1 MLVVN
6 PDESVT
12 VHDVVQYCKEQ
23 IEIMDRNASAHK
35 REASKL
41 SRNGNDSVMI
51 ESTLST
57 LEDPDLPQQRRRPTV
72 DPCLIMDD
80 IIEKLQLLEYSF
92 GFCKTRSRPPI
103 SRTYFAVK
111 QEDVEKSDIKV
122 EYMVEL
128 CYWLMSLGFADSQ
141 R

>member
-6 PDESVT
+6 PDERVN

-23 IEIMDRNASAHK
+23 IEIMDRKDSAHK
-35 REASKL
+35 RGASKL
-41 SRNGNDSVMI
+41 SRNGNDSVI
-51 ESTLST
+51 ESALST
-57 LEDPDLPQQRRRPTV
+57 LDGPDVPEQRKRPAV

-80 IIEKLQLLEYSF
+80 IIEKLQLLEYGSR
-92 GFCKTRSRPPI
+92 FCKTRGRPPI

-111 QEDVEKSDIKV
+111 QEDVEQSDIKV

-128 CYWLMSLGFADSQ
+128 CYWLMSLGFEDSQ